1 MNEFNRND
9 FNEFDFSSIISA
21 SSVASST
28 NVNNS
33 NNNRTLN
40 QFENTIR
47 ESPISFDDNSA
58 TLNNNSNSS
67 KVSLNIENVDFKLL
81 NHLNQE
87 FIELGID
94 SIYVNR
100 SNERVNF
107 NLLFKNSVDLLERL
121 KRQLA
126 INDRIQENVYKL
138 DRENEFFFKRQESLK
153 ETNEITNR
161 ELGSLEEKFR
171 QSQIK
176 VNSSNK
182 TIKDLTE
189 ENRKLQ
195 CIIEQRDNKYKH
207 ERKKFEKE
215 IEKLKERIQVL
226 TTGKTKDLP
235 FLDLSENVRNSY
247 GPRQTW
253 NTDSNSSKKQLEL
266 YTELIKDY
274 DFKTKELAIENAD
287 LKSFIANVYSNLKKH
302 SAAHSDQNDEESF
315 LTEINRLPFE
325 NTFPKLNRE
334 IVQSFK
340 SLNEMI
346 QSNKKNTQTSAL
358 SSNETAL
365 SNSNNTRNRQLK
377 HQHHQPT
384 NLTLS
389 SINSINDDDNDDN
402 FNDFNIDE
410 IQVRTKKFTHNKDD
424 ILNATFT
431 IENSDNEEEDDD
443 DLGDSVKHI
452 TDDECG
458 LEEQMNNLEFLDDCK
473 NLDQFD
479 FINSLNQLEAANKG
493 KMNKIGGNVGLG
505 GVGIIQQVLS
515 VSSSSSS
522 SSSASTSFNN
532 FEPQKKSE
540 FFLHSNSNNKASEKI
555 AQEKKRLLEQKL
567 KLENELNSFR
577 HESSDLEKQ
586 KKEFRV
592 EQEEYYENKLLSS
605 FTADQSKNTRKK

>member
-9 FNEFDFSSIISA
+9 FNEFDFSTIISA
-21 SSVASST
+21 SST
-28 NVNNS
+28 NVSNINNISENTIVENIVNNS
-33 NNNRTLN
+33 
-40 QFENTIR
+40 
-47 ESPISFDDNSA
+47 
-58 TLNNNSNSS
+58 SNSS
-67 KVSLNIENVDFKLL
+67 KVNLNVENVDLKLL
-81 NHLNQE
+81 NYLNQE
-87 FIELGID
+87 FVELGLD
-94 SIYVNR
+94 SIYVNHHR
-100 SNERVNF
+100 SSEQVNF
-107 NLLFKNSVDLLERL
+107 NLLFKNSADLLERL

-126 INDRIQENVYKL
+126 INDRIQENIYKL
-138 DRENEFFFKRQESLK
+138 DRENEFFLKRQETLK

-171 QSQIK
+171 QSQLK

-182 TIKDLTE
+182 IIKDLNE

-235 FLDLSENVRNSY
+235 FLDLSESVRNPY

-266 YTELIKDY
+266 YTELIRDY
-274 DFKTKELAIENAD
+274 DFKTKELAIENTD
-287 LKSFIANVYSNLKKH
+287 LKSFIASFYSNLKQH
-302 SAAHSDQNDEESF
+302 SPDHDDDSTTQNTDQESF
-315 LTEINRLPFE
+315 LTEITRLPFE
-325 NTFPKLNRE
+325 NTFPRLNRE

-340 SLNEMI
+340 LLTETI
-346 QSNKKNTQTSAL
+346 QSNKKNTQ
-358 SSNETAL
+358 SSSISSDTF
-365 SNSNNTRNRQLK
+365 SNSNLNNNTNNNNKKRQLK
-377 HQHHQPT
+377 HQQQQPT

-389 SINSINDDDNDDN
+389 SINSTIDDDEAGDN
-402 FNDFNIDE
+402 LNDFNIDE
-410 IQVRTKKFTHNKDD
+410 IQMRTKRYTHNKDD

-431 IENSDNEEEDDD
+431 VDKSDNEEDDLDDD
-443 DLGDSVKHI
+443 VKHI
-452 TDDECG
+452 TDEEECG
-458 LEEQMNNLEFLDDCK
+458 LEEKMNNLEFLDDCK

-479 FINSLNQLEAANKG
+479 FINSLNQLEAANRS
-493 KMNKIGGNVGLG
+493 KMNKIGGDV
-505 GVGIIQQVLS
+505 GVGNAHNNNNQQVLS
-515 VSSSSSS
+515 LSSSSSS

-532 FEPQKKSE
+532 FEPQKKNE

-567 KLENELNSFR
+567 KLEKELNSFR
-577 HESSDLEKQ
+577 QESSDLDKQ
-586 KKEFRV
+586 KKEFLE

-605 FTADQSKNTRKK
+605 FVADQSKKTRKK